1 MTLNGNWLIVLLV
14 VLVLAAFTGVVLL
27 WRKLSGKT
35 WRHVLGRIGVLG
47 GAQVALVLL
56 LAAVCNNYFGFY
68 SSWHDLLGFA
78 SQTFNQNQNHP
89 LGPAPGADAPDPGG
103 VAGNGSPGGGLGG
116 GVSGGLGG
124 GLGPGGT
131 QPHHALVTV
140 QSVGGLSLPG
150 GTLESA
156 TGQVQDVTIYG
167 ATTGLSTQ
175 AIVYL
180 PPQYFQTAYRD
191 YDFPVAI
198 VSTGYPGDVGALQNK
213 LKYPYRLLTGIN
225 NHQDKP
231 IVLVMTQP
239 SPTSVD
245 GVDTECT
252 NVPGGPQVNTF
263 WAEDIPRAI
272 EDQYRVTTAATG
284 WGIIGDS
291 TGGDC
296 ALKVTMM
303 NSDKFAVAVSLSGD
317 YDAPQDITTGDLY
330 GTPQYRDL
338 NNVMWRVQHLPK
350 PPISLL
356 LASSRS
362 GESDYGAVLK
372 FQQLTAG
379 TPTHTST
386 LIRNEG
392 GHNFTTWNAE
402 IPPAMRWLSNTLKS
416 NTPLPQPPR

>member
-1 MTLNGNWLIVLLV
+1 VTLNGDWLVLLLV
-14 VLVLAAFTGVVLL
+14 VLMLAAFTGVVLL

-35 WRHVLGRIGVLG
+35 WKHVLGRIGVLG
-47 GAQVALVLL
+47 GAQLALVLL
-56 LAAVCNNYFGFY
+56 LAAVCNDYFGFY

-78 SQTFNQNQNHP
+78 SQTINQNQDHP

-103 VAGNGSPGGGLGG
+103 VAGGGS
-116 GVSGGLGG
+116 
-124 GLGPGGT
+124 GPGQGG
-131 QPHHALVTV
+131 QPHHALVTI

-156 TGQVQDVTIYG
+156 AGQVQDVTIYG

-180 PPQYFQTAYRD
+180 PPQYFQSSYRG

-198 VSTGYPGDVGALQNK
+198 VSTGYPGDVGALQDK

-231 IVLVMTQP
+231 VVLVMTQP

-303 NSDKFAVAVSLSGD
+303 NSDKFTVAVSLSGD
-317 YDAPQDITTGDLY
+317 YNAPQDITTGDLY
-330 GTPQYRDL
+330 GTPDFRDL
-338 NNVMWRVQHLPK
+338 NNVMWRIQHLPK
-350 PPISLL
+350 PPVSLL

-362 GESDYGAVLK
+362 GENDYAAVLK

-402 IPPAMRWLSNTLKS
+402 IPPAMVWLTNTLKS
-416 NTPLPQPPR
+416 STPLPAPPR